1 MEGLTAK
8 DEHAPTEEMYSCTA
22 SVNRTRLA
30 SLDLNLLVVLDVML
44 VERNVTRT
52 ARRLCVSQPAVSNA
66 LGRLRKTFGDPLFVR
81 SPRGM
86 VPTPRAIALEHPLR
100 FALGRVAQALDS
112 DSEPFDPRTTRRSF
126 ALAATDYVEFVL
138 LTPLVR
144 RLEREAPG
152 ISLNVYP
159 IVQRPPWHELESG
172 EIEIAL
178 GPVRAGP
185 KGLKR
190 QALFRD
196 RVVCIVREDHPCVR
210 GDMTLERYLAL
221 SHVEAVPLGSQALA
235 DKVLAA
241 LGHSRRIGVTVR
253 HFLAAPPI
261 VAGSD
266 YCFTLAA
273 RMAMPLADCYR
284 LRVLPLPFA
293 VPEFT
298 MATYWHDRSHTD
310 AGHRWLRSV
319 IAQVASSL
327 DDAPAPVS
335 TVRVAGT

>member
-1 MEGLTAK
+1 
-8 DEHAPTEEMYSCTA
+8 
-22 SVNRTRLA
+22 
-30 SLDLNLLVVLDVML
+30 ML
-44 VERNVTRT
+44 SERNVTRT

-66 LGRLRKTFGDPLFVR
+66 LARLRKTFGDPLFVR

-86 VPTPRAIALEHPLR
+86 VPTPRAIALESPLR

-112 DSEPFDPRTTRRSF
+112 DSAPFDPRTTRRSF

-138 LTPLVR
+138 LTPLVQ

-178 GPVRAGP
+178 GPVRTAP
-185 KGLKR
+185 KSLKR

-196 RVVCIVREDHPCVR
+196 HVVCIVRKDHPRVR
-210 GDMTLERYLAL
+210 GEMTLERYLSL
-221 SHVEAVPLGSQALA
+221 SHVEAVPVGTQALA
-235 DKVLAA
+235 DRILAT
-241 LGHSRRIGVTVR
+241 LGHVRRIGVTVR
-253 HFLAAPPI
+253 HFLAAPHV

-266 YCFTLAA
+266 HCFTLAA
-273 RMAMPLADCYR
+273 RMAMPLAEAYP
-284 LRVLPLPFA
+284 LRVLPVPFE

-298 MATYWHDRSHTD
+298 MATYWHERSHVD

-327 DDAPAPVS
+327 GEAPLPVPQ
-335 TVRVAGT
+335 RQIA